1 MYAYVIL
8 EQSEFSCLLINIDK
22 FDTIIGFNIQYLMV
36 DCMFTL
42 QNAWSVVHLR
52 KYNQEKNICS
62 LSL

>member
-42 QNAWSVVHLR
+42 QNA
-52 KYNQEKNICS
+52 
-62 LSL
+62 